1 MSQNPNVA
9 LNDYFGDAA
18 PWLRLWLPFFATDFR
33 FPYIFVSFII
43 QIIIHCI
50 HLEFYQVST
59 VLSFFSKAQIDRYSH
74 VL

>member
-43 QIIIHCI
+43 QIIFHCI
-50 HLEFYQVST
+50 HLEFYQV
-59 VLSFFSKAQIDRYSH
+59 
-74 VL
+74 